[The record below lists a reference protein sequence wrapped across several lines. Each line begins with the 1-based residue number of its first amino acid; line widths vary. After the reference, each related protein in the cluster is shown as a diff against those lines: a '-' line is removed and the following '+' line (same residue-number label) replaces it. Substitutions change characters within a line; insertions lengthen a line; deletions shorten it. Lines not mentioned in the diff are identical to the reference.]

1 MVSKQEEQRQFRE
14 RLRISP
20 ALVHEII
27 RSEGEHELQRGF
39 AALWWSGLAA
49 GLSMGLSPL
58 VSAMLASLLPEQSWA
73 DVIVAAGYSAGF
85 AIVVLGR
92 QQLFTEN
99 TITALLPVINHRT
112 TAYLVK
118 MLRLWGIVLSANM
131 LGAAIVAALFALTP
145 LLSTPHIDALEYLSL
160 GYLERSVA
168 QTFLSAIVAGWLIA
182 ALVWTMPSVPNSRFA
197 LVLFFTWLVGIG
209 HFAHIIAG
217 AVSAFF
223 IVFTGGAT
231 LAHATLSFLLPALL
245 GNVIGGSVL
254 FALISYAQV
263 REEVDPDDDV
273 EAPA

>member
-1 MVSKQEEQRQFRE
+1 MASKQEEQRQFRE

-27 RSEGEHELQRGF
+27 RSEGEHELKRGF
-39 AALWWSGLAA
+39 TALWWSGLAA

-58 VSAMLASLLPEQSWA
+58 VSSMLAALLPGQSWA
-73 DVIVAAGYSAGF
+73 DIIVAAGYSAGF

-112 TAYLVK
+112 LAYLTK
-118 MLRLWGIVLSANM
+118 MLRLWGIVLSAN
-131 LGAAIVAALFALTP
+131 LVGAAVIAALFALTP
-145 LLSTPHIDALEYLSL
+145 LLPVSHLDALDHLSV
-160 GYLERSVA
+160 GYLERSEL

-223 IVFTGGAT
+223 VVLTGGVT
-231 LAHATLSFLLPALL
+231 LLDATLSFLLPALL

-263 REEVDPDDDV
+263 REEVDPDQKV
-273 EAPA
+273 ETPA